1 MAYKRAEWR
10 SGLTYMATCDTCK
23 TVMKYMDDKLDF
35 RPWYADGFVY
45 CPKCNSPVRHRESN
59 AINGNPPVNNNVATP
74 VSESMK
80 APAETQQSVNSTI
93 RFCSNCGREFGANDK
108 FCAGC
113 GSPRK

>member
-45 CPKCNSPVRHRESN
+45 CPNWFRKIVY
-59 AINGNPPVNNNVATP
+59 
-74 VSESMK
+74 
-80 APAETQQSVNSTI
+80 
-93 RFCSNCGREFGANDK
+93 DK
-108 FCAGC
+108 FL
-113 GSPRK
+113 RK